1 MWLIADGS
9 QTLGR
14 LPVPGSEGPYTV
26 GRHESADVTVT
37 GDKSISRKHLELRVG
52 EDGRTLRLTD
62 LGSKFGT
69 SVDNSKVDPGGTASL
84 VDGASLSLGAK
95 VLTVRHE
102 PLVLCYSG
110 LSKADTEVVQA
121 AAARL
126 VGVSASK
133 EWADGHTSHLVMSKI
148 KLTPKLMLALA
159 HGCPVVAPAW
169 VERVA
174 ARKAAAEPLP
184 DPSAVGCSPTDATQP
199 DIPAG
204 CHAVRPERRSLFR
217 GRKLAV
223 LPGGEASSRGH
234 TVSLLSLMG
243 AEVVEAD
250 QADAASLS
258 SHVSAGFE
266 FVMPEGVSA
275 ESTLAD
281 LAAAGGRAFNAGLVR
296 LVLLHASLDH
306 FQPLPTPAPPPA
318 AAAPPAAAKPASK
331 PPAKPPPAP
340 RPAPDPASAAAAS
353 AAAAASPAIG
363 GGSGG
368 GGGGG
373 GGQAFL
379 RDMTPV
385 STRVSPT
392 AAAPTE
398 EAGPAETQIPT
409 PVEAAAL
416 PGRARQ
422 PGASQRRARRVV
434 VA

>member
-266 FVMPEGVSA
+266 SA
-275 ESTLAD
+275 HS
-281 LAAAGGRAFNAGLVR
+281 
-296 LVLLHASLDH
+296 
-306 FQPLPTPAPPPA
+306 
-318 AAAPPAAAKPASK
+318 
-331 PPAKPPPAP
+331 
-340 RPAPDPASAAAAS
+340 
-353 AAAAASPAIG
+353 
-363 GGSGG
+363 
-368 GGGGG
+368 
-373 GGQAFL
+373 
-379 RDMTPV
+379 
-385 STRVSPT
+385 
-392 AAAPTE
+392 
-398 EAGPAETQIPT
+398 
-409 PVEAAAL
+409 
-416 PGRARQ
+416 
-422 PGASQRRARRVV
+422 RRG
-434 VA
+434 